1 MNNVLT
7 RRGAVVLRW
16 LRRWYD
22 RSFSGTEPALCQMSL
37 LVTAMIVGLEL
48 NATYWPGLPS
58 GVLFI
63 LGTLA
68 ILELVLFLARWI
80 LRRTLGHGLGWLMSL
95 LALYYALARTV
106 RRGAGEGWTW
116 RVYFFAAVV
125 AAALWLLT
133 ASFWSLLRHH
143 RIRPTVL
150 LSFLL
155 GGAATAVIA
164 VFLFTDGFDD
174 HYIQRYLALAPQ
186 PPSTLAALEPS
197 LGTGPY
203 DVETID
209 YGPEEE
215 LEAGTVSL
223 TRYMHRDTDELSGKY
238 VDTYLDYSLSQ
249 VPLRGRVWY
258 PAGGENCPVLFI
270 AHGNHEITTE
280 SYLGYAYLGEYLASH
295 GYVVV
300 SVDQNACNMLSG
312 ENGLAIKV
320 SGSYT
325 NGNLV
330 MAIEIPFNNMTIK
343 VNFDGEKA
351 GNGSVGGDDS
361 ESVEPDAPNT
371 PALTADSI
379 AGVYSGTMAVTLKE
393 GTPAIEQEGRVE
405 ITAAGGDK
413 LTLSLKNFKLLSD
426 AASGTYMYVGNI
438 ELTDVAFTVEGGEA
452 AFSVEQGI
460 EITAGDEELP
470 AGNSWIGPMLTAT
483 AGPDGIPVNIEG
495 RYSEGAVNMSIN
507 IPFTA
512 MQMNIK
518 VEFNGTK

>member
-1 MNNVLT
+1 MKKYFTLMMSLFMAFAFTACSEDKGGDDGEKTVTSADVAGTYSGSLEVTLGESEPIVSEGTITVSASGDNGIGFSLENFKLQQAGGITLYVGNIALSNVLLDID
-7 RRGAVVLRW
+7 GLNA
-16 LRRWYD
+16 
-22 RSFSGTEPALCQMSL
+22 SFVTEQNVKITAGTE
-37 LVTAMIVGLEL
+37 EL
-48 NATYWPGLPS
+48 
-58 GVLFI
+58 
-63 LGTLA
+63 
-68 ILELVLFLARWI
+68 
-80 LRRTLGHGLGWLMSL
+80 
-95 LALYYALARTV
+95 
-106 RRGAGEGWTW
+106 
-116 RVYFFAAVV
+116 
-125 AAALWLLT
+125 
-133 ASFWSLLRHH
+133 
-143 RIRPTVL
+143 
-150 LSFLL
+150 
-155 GGAATAVIA
+155 
-164 VFLFTDGFDD
+164 
-174 HYIQRYLALAPQ
+174 
-186 PPSTLAALEPS
+186 
-197 LGTGPY
+197 
-203 DVETID
+203 
-209 YGPEEE
+209 
-215 LEAGTVSL
+215 
-223 TRYMHRDTDELSGKY
+223 
-238 VDTYLDYSLSQ
+238 
-249 VPLRGRVWY
+249 
-258 PAGGENCPVLFI
+258 PAGQMWMGP
-270 AHGNHEITTE
+270 
-280 SYLGYAYLGEYLASH
+280 
-295 GYVVV
+295 
-300 SVDQNACNMLSG
+300 MLSG

-320 SGSYT
+320 SGNYT

-351 GNGSVGGDDS
+351 GNGSVGGDDN
-361 ESVEPDAPNT
+361 EPVEPDAPNT

-379 AGVYSGTMAVTLKE
+379 AGVYSGTMAVTLME

-405 ITAAGGDK
+405 ITAAGEDK

>member
-1 MNNVLT
+1 MMSLFMAFAFTACSEDKGGDDGEKTVTSADVAGTYSGSLEVTLGESEPIVSEGTITVSASGDNGIGFSLENFKLQQAGGITLYVGNIALSNVLLDID
-7 RRGAVVLRW
+7 GLNA
-16 LRRWYD
+16 
-22 RSFSGTEPALCQMSL
+22 SFVTEQNVKITAGTE
-37 LVTAMIVGLEL
+37 EL
-48 NATYWPGLPS
+48 
-58 GVLFI
+58 
-63 LGTLA
+63 
-68 ILELVLFLARWI
+68 
-80 LRRTLGHGLGWLMSL
+80 
-95 LALYYALARTV
+95 
-106 RRGAGEGWTW
+106 
-116 RVYFFAAVV
+116 
-125 AAALWLLT
+125 
-133 ASFWSLLRHH
+133 
-143 RIRPTVL
+143 
-150 LSFLL
+150 
-155 GGAATAVIA
+155 
-164 VFLFTDGFDD
+164 
-174 HYIQRYLALAPQ
+174 
-186 PPSTLAALEPS
+186 
-197 LGTGPY
+197 
-203 DVETID
+203 
-209 YGPEEE
+209 
-215 LEAGTVSL
+215 
-223 TRYMHRDTDELSGKY
+223 
-238 VDTYLDYSLSQ
+238 
-249 VPLRGRVWY
+249 
-258 PAGGENCPVLFI
+258 PAGQMWMGP
-270 AHGNHEITTE
+270 
-280 SYLGYAYLGEYLASH
+280 
-295 GYVVV
+295 
-300 SVDQNACNMLSG
+300 MLSG

-361 ESVEPDAPNT
+361 EPVEPDAPNT

-405 ITAAGGDK
+405 ITAAGEDK

-470 AGNSWIGPMLTAT
+470 AGNTWMGPMLTAT

-518 VEFNGTK
+518 VEFSGTK

>member
-1 MNNVLT
+1 MMSLFMAFAFTACSEDKGGDDGEKTVTSADVAGTYSGSLEVTLGESEPIVSEGTITVSASGDNGIGFSLENFKLQQAGGITLYVGNIALSNVLLDID
-7 RRGAVVLRW
+7 GLNA
-16 LRRWYD
+16 
-22 RSFSGTEPALCQMSL
+22 SFVTEQNVKITAGTE
-37 LVTAMIVGLEL
+37 EL
-48 NATYWPGLPS
+48 
-58 GVLFI
+58 
-63 LGTLA
+63 
-68 ILELVLFLARWI
+68 
-80 LRRTLGHGLGWLMSL
+80 
-95 LALYYALARTV
+95 
-106 RRGAGEGWTW
+106 
-116 RVYFFAAVV
+116 
-125 AAALWLLT
+125 
-133 ASFWSLLRHH
+133 
-143 RIRPTVL
+143 
-150 LSFLL
+150 
-155 GGAATAVIA
+155 
-164 VFLFTDGFDD
+164 
-174 HYIQRYLALAPQ
+174 
-186 PPSTLAALEPS
+186 
-197 LGTGPY
+197 
-203 DVETID
+203 
-209 YGPEEE
+209 
-215 LEAGTVSL
+215 
-223 TRYMHRDTDELSGKY
+223 
-238 VDTYLDYSLSQ
+238 
-249 VPLRGRVWY
+249 
-258 PAGGENCPVLFI
+258 PAGQMWMGP
-270 AHGNHEITTE
+270 
-280 SYLGYAYLGEYLASH
+280 
-295 GYVVV
+295 
-300 SVDQNACNMLSG
+300 MLSG

-361 ESVEPDAPNT
+361 EPVEPDAPNT
-371 PALTADSI
+371 PALTADNI

-405 ITAAGGDK
+405 ITAAGEDK

-470 AGNSWIGPMLTAT
+470 AGNIWMGPMLTAT

>member
-1 MNNVLT
+1 MKKYFTLMMSLFMAFAFTACSEDKGGDDGEKTVTSADVAGTYSGSLEVTLGESEPIVSEGTITVSASGDNGIGFSLENFKLQQAGGITLYVGNIALSNVLLDID
-7 RRGAVVLRW
+7 GLNA
-16 LRRWYD
+16 
-22 RSFSGTEPALCQMSL
+22 SFVTEQNVKITAGTE
-37 LVTAMIVGLEL
+37 EL
-48 NATYWPGLPS
+48 
-58 GVLFI
+58 
-63 LGTLA
+63 
-68 ILELVLFLARWI
+68 
-80 LRRTLGHGLGWLMSL
+80 
-95 LALYYALARTV
+95 
-106 RRGAGEGWTW
+106 
-116 RVYFFAAVV
+116 
-125 AAALWLLT
+125 
-133 ASFWSLLRHH
+133 
-143 RIRPTVL
+143 
-150 LSFLL
+150 
-155 GGAATAVIA
+155 
-164 VFLFTDGFDD
+164 
-174 HYIQRYLALAPQ
+174 
-186 PPSTLAALEPS
+186 
-197 LGTGPY
+197 
-203 DVETID
+203 
-209 YGPEEE
+209 
-215 LEAGTVSL
+215 
-223 TRYMHRDTDELSGKY
+223 
-238 VDTYLDYSLSQ
+238 
-249 VPLRGRVWY
+249 
-258 PAGGENCPVLFI
+258 PAGQMWMGP
-270 AHGNHEITTE
+270 
-280 SYLGYAYLGEYLASH
+280 
-295 GYVVV
+295 
-300 SVDQNACNMLSG
+300 MLSG

-361 ESVEPDAPNT
+361 EPVEPDAPNT

-379 AGVYSGTMAVTLKE
+379 AGVYNGTMAVTLAE
-393 GTPAIEQEGRVE
+393 GMQAIEQEGRVE
-405 ITAAGGDK
+405 ITAAGEDK

-470 AGNSWIGPMLTAT
+470 AGNTWMGPMLTAT

>member
-1 MNNVLT
+1 MKKYFTLMMSLFMAFAFTACSEDKGGDDGEKTVTSADVAGTYSGSLEVTLGESEPIVSEGTITVSASGDNGIGFSLENFKLQQAGGITLYVGNIALSNVLLDID
-7 RRGAVVLRW
+7 GLNA
-16 LRRWYD
+16 
-22 RSFSGTEPALCQMSL
+22 SFVTEQNVKITAGTE
-37 LVTAMIVGLEL
+37 EL
-48 NATYWPGLPS
+48 
-58 GVLFI
+58 
-63 LGTLA
+63 
-68 ILELVLFLARWI
+68 
-80 LRRTLGHGLGWLMSL
+80 
-95 LALYYALARTV
+95 
-106 RRGAGEGWTW
+106 
-116 RVYFFAAVV
+116 
-125 AAALWLLT
+125 
-133 ASFWSLLRHH
+133 
-143 RIRPTVL
+143 
-150 LSFLL
+150 
-155 GGAATAVIA
+155 
-164 VFLFTDGFDD
+164 
-174 HYIQRYLALAPQ
+174 
-186 PPSTLAALEPS
+186 
-197 LGTGPY
+197 
-203 DVETID
+203 
-209 YGPEEE
+209 
-215 LEAGTVSL
+215 
-223 TRYMHRDTDELSGKY
+223 
-238 VDTYLDYSLSQ
+238 
-249 VPLRGRVWY
+249 
-258 PAGGENCPVLFI
+258 PAGQMWMGP
-270 AHGNHEITTE
+270 
-280 SYLGYAYLGEYLASH
+280 
-295 GYVVV
+295 
-300 SVDQNACNMLSG
+300 MLSG

-361 ESVEPDAPNT
+361 EPVEPDAPNT

-405 ITAAGGDK
+405 ITAAGEDK

-438 ELTDVAFTVEGGEA
+438 ELTDVAFTVKGGEA

-518 VEFNGTK
+518 VEFSGTK

>member
-1 MNNVLT
+1 MMSLFMAFAFTACSEDKGGDDGEKTVTSADVAGTYSGSLEVTLGESEPIVSEGTITVSASGDNGIGFSLENFKLQQAGGITLYVGNIALSNVLLDID
-7 RRGAVVLRW
+7 GLNA
-16 LRRWYD
+16 
-22 RSFSGTEPALCQMSL
+22 SFVTEQNVKITAGTE
-37 LVTAMIVGLEL
+37 EL
-48 NATYWPGLPS
+48 
-58 GVLFI
+58 
-63 LGTLA
+63 
-68 ILELVLFLARWI
+68 
-80 LRRTLGHGLGWLMSL
+80 
-95 LALYYALARTV
+95 
-106 RRGAGEGWTW
+106 
-116 RVYFFAAVV
+116 
-125 AAALWLLT
+125 
-133 ASFWSLLRHH
+133 
-143 RIRPTVL
+143 
-150 LSFLL
+150 
-155 GGAATAVIA
+155 
-164 VFLFTDGFDD
+164 
-174 HYIQRYLALAPQ
+174 
-186 PPSTLAALEPS
+186 
-197 LGTGPY
+197 
-203 DVETID
+203 
-209 YGPEEE
+209 
-215 LEAGTVSL
+215 
-223 TRYMHRDTDELSGKY
+223 
-238 VDTYLDYSLSQ
+238 
-249 VPLRGRVWY
+249 
-258 PAGGENCPVLFI
+258 PAGQMWMGP
-270 AHGNHEITTE
+270 
-280 SYLGYAYLGEYLASH
+280 
-295 GYVVV
+295 
-300 SVDQNACNMLSG
+300 MLSG

-361 ESVEPDAPNT
+361 EPVEPDAPNT
-371 PALTADSI
+371 PALTADNI

-405 ITAAGGDK
+405 ITAAGEDK

-470 AGNSWIGPMLTAT
+470 AGNTWMGPMLTAT

>member
-1 MNNVLT
+1 MMSLFMAFAFTACSEDKGGDDGEKTVTSADVAGTYSGSLEVTLGESEPIVSEGTITVSASGDNGIGFSLENFKLQQAGGISLYVGNIALSNVLLDID
-7 RRGAVVLRW
+7 GLNA
-16 LRRWYD
+16 
-22 RSFSGTEPALCQMSL
+22 SFATEQNVKITAGTE
-37 LVTAMIVGLEL
+37 EL
-48 NATYWPGLPS
+48 
-58 GVLFI
+58 
-63 LGTLA
+63 
-68 ILELVLFLARWI
+68 
-80 LRRTLGHGLGWLMSL
+80 
-95 LALYYALARTV
+95 
-106 RRGAGEGWTW
+106 
-116 RVYFFAAVV
+116 
-125 AAALWLLT
+125 
-133 ASFWSLLRHH
+133 
-143 RIRPTVL
+143 
-150 LSFLL
+150 
-155 GGAATAVIA
+155 
-164 VFLFTDGFDD
+164 
-174 HYIQRYLALAPQ
+174 
-186 PPSTLAALEPS
+186 
-197 LGTGPY
+197 
-203 DVETID
+203 
-209 YGPEEE
+209 
-215 LEAGTVSL
+215 
-223 TRYMHRDTDELSGKY
+223 
-238 VDTYLDYSLSQ
+238 
-249 VPLRGRVWY
+249 
-258 PAGGENCPVLFI
+258 PAGQMWMGP
-270 AHGNHEITTE
+270 
-280 SYLGYAYLGEYLASH
+280 
-295 GYVVV
+295 
-300 SVDQNACNMLSG
+300 MLSG

-351 GNGSVGGDDS
+351 GNGSVGGDDN
-361 ESVEPDAPNT
+361 EPVEPDAPNT

-379 AGVYSGTMAVTLKE
+379 AGVYSGTMAVTLVE

-405 ITAAGGDK
+405 ITAAGEDK

>member
-1 MNNVLT
+1 MKKYFTLMMSLFMAFAFTACSEDKGGDDGEKTVTSADVAGTYSGSLEVTLGESEPIVSEGTITVSASGDNGIGFSLENFKLQQAGGITLYVGNIALSNVLLDID
-7 RRGAVVLRW
+7 GLNA
-16 LRRWYD
+16 
-22 RSFSGTEPALCQMSL
+22 SFVTEQNVKITAGTE
-37 LVTAMIVGLEL
+37 EL
-48 NATYWPGLPS
+48 
-58 GVLFI
+58 
-63 LGTLA
+63 
-68 ILELVLFLARWI
+68 
-80 LRRTLGHGLGWLMSL
+80 
-95 LALYYALARTV
+95 
-106 RRGAGEGWTW
+106 
-116 RVYFFAAVV
+116 
-125 AAALWLLT
+125 
-133 ASFWSLLRHH
+133 
-143 RIRPTVL
+143 
-150 LSFLL
+150 
-155 GGAATAVIA
+155 
-164 VFLFTDGFDD
+164 
-174 HYIQRYLALAPQ
+174 
-186 PPSTLAALEPS
+186 
-197 LGTGPY
+197 
-203 DVETID
+203 
-209 YGPEEE
+209 
-215 LEAGTVSL
+215 
-223 TRYMHRDTDELSGKY
+223 
-238 VDTYLDYSLSQ
+238 
-249 VPLRGRVWY
+249 
-258 PAGGENCPVLFI
+258 PAGQMWMGP
-270 AHGNHEITTE
+270 
-280 SYLGYAYLGEYLASH
+280 
-295 GYVVV
+295 
-300 SVDQNACNMLSG
+300 MLSG

-361 ESVEPDAPNT
+361 EPVEPDAPNT

-379 AGVYSGTMAVTLKE
+379 AGVYSGSMAVTLKE

-405 ITAAGGDK
+405 ITAAGEDK

-438 ELTDVAFTVEGGEA
+438 ELTDVAFTVKGGEA

-518 VEFNGTK
+518 VEFSGTK

>member
-1 MNNVLT
+1 MMSLFMAFAFTACSEDKGGDDGEKTVTSADVAGTYSGSLEVTLGESEPIVSEGTITVSASGDNGIGFSLENFKLQQAGGITLYVGNIALSNVFLDID
-7 RRGAVVLRW
+7 GLNA
-16 LRRWYD
+16 
-22 RSFSGTEPALCQMSL
+22 SFVTEQNVKITAGTE
-37 LVTAMIVGLEL
+37 EL
-48 NATYWPGLPS
+48 
-58 GVLFI
+58 
-63 LGTLA
+63 
-68 ILELVLFLARWI
+68 
-80 LRRTLGHGLGWLMSL
+80 
-95 LALYYALARTV
+95 
-106 RRGAGEGWTW
+106 
-116 RVYFFAAVV
+116 
-125 AAALWLLT
+125 
-133 ASFWSLLRHH
+133 
-143 RIRPTVL
+143 
-150 LSFLL
+150 
-155 GGAATAVIA
+155 
-164 VFLFTDGFDD
+164 
-174 HYIQRYLALAPQ
+174 
-186 PPSTLAALEPS
+186 
-197 LGTGPY
+197 
-203 DVETID
+203 
-209 YGPEEE
+209 
-215 LEAGTVSL
+215 
-223 TRYMHRDTDELSGKY
+223 
-238 VDTYLDYSLSQ
+238 
-249 VPLRGRVWY
+249 
-258 PAGGENCPVLFI
+258 PAGQMWMGP
-270 AHGNHEITTE
+270 
-280 SYLGYAYLGEYLASH
+280 
-295 GYVVV
+295 
-300 SVDQNACNMLSG
+300 MLSG

-361 ESVEPDAPNT
+361 EPVEPDAPNT

-379 AGVYSGTMAVTLKE
+379 AGVYSGTMAVTLVE
-393 GTPAIEQEGRVE
+393 GTPAIEQEGQVE
-405 ITAAGGDK
+405 ITAAGEDK

>member
-1 MNNVLT
+1 MKKYFTLMMSLFMAFAFTACSEEKGGDDGEKTVTSADVAGTYSGSLEVTLGESEPIVSEGTITVSASGDNGIGFSLENFKLQQAGGITLYVGNIALSNVLLDID
-7 RRGAVVLRW
+7 GLNA
-16 LRRWYD
+16 
-22 RSFSGTEPALCQMSL
+22 SFVTEQNVKITAGTE
-37 LVTAMIVGLEL
+37 EL
-48 NATYWPGLPS
+48 
-58 GVLFI
+58 
-63 LGTLA
+63 
-68 ILELVLFLARWI
+68 
-80 LRRTLGHGLGWLMSL
+80 
-95 LALYYALARTV
+95 
-106 RRGAGEGWTW
+106 
-116 RVYFFAAVV
+116 
-125 AAALWLLT
+125 
-133 ASFWSLLRHH
+133 
-143 RIRPTVL
+143 
-150 LSFLL
+150 
-155 GGAATAVIA
+155 
-164 VFLFTDGFDD
+164 
-174 HYIQRYLALAPQ
+174 
-186 PPSTLAALEPS
+186 
-197 LGTGPY
+197 
-203 DVETID
+203 
-209 YGPEEE
+209 
-215 LEAGTVSL
+215 
-223 TRYMHRDTDELSGKY
+223 
-238 VDTYLDYSLSQ
+238 
-249 VPLRGRVWY
+249 
-258 PAGGENCPVLFI
+258 PAGQMWMGP
-270 AHGNHEITTE
+270 
-280 SYLGYAYLGEYLASH
+280 
-295 GYVVV
+295 
-300 SVDQNACNMLSG
+300 MLSG

-361 ESVEPDAPNT
+361 EPVEPDAPNT
-371 PALTADSI
+371 PALTADNI

-405 ITAAGGDK
+405 ITAAGEDK

-518 VEFNGTK
+518 VEFSGTK

>member
-1 MNNVLT
+1 MKKYFTLMMSLFMAFAFTACSEDKGGDDGEKTVTSADVAGTYSGSLEVTLGESEPIVSEGTITVSASGDNGIGFSLENFKLQQAGGITLYVGNIALSNVLLDID
-7 RRGAVVLRW
+7 GLNA
-16 LRRWYD
+16 
-22 RSFSGTEPALCQMSL
+22 SFVTEQNVKITAGTE
-37 LVTAMIVGLEL
+37 EL
-48 NATYWPGLPS
+48 
-58 GVLFI
+58 
-63 LGTLA
+63 
-68 ILELVLFLARWI
+68 
-80 LRRTLGHGLGWLMSL
+80 
-95 LALYYALARTV
+95 
-106 RRGAGEGWTW
+106 
-116 RVYFFAAVV
+116 
-125 AAALWLLT
+125 
-133 ASFWSLLRHH
+133 
-143 RIRPTVL
+143 
-150 LSFLL
+150 
-155 GGAATAVIA
+155 
-164 VFLFTDGFDD
+164 
-174 HYIQRYLALAPQ
+174 
-186 PPSTLAALEPS
+186 
-197 LGTGPY
+197 
-203 DVETID
+203 
-209 YGPEEE
+209 
-215 LEAGTVSL
+215 
-223 TRYMHRDTDELSGKY
+223 
-238 VDTYLDYSLSQ
+238 
-249 VPLRGRVWY
+249 
-258 PAGGENCPVLFI
+258 PAGQMWMGP
-270 AHGNHEITTE
+270 
-280 SYLGYAYLGEYLASH
+280 
-295 GYVVV
+295 
-300 SVDQNACNMLSG
+300 MLSG

-361 ESVEPDAPNT
+361 EPVEPDAPNT

-405 ITAAGGDK
+405 ITAAGEDK

-438 ELTDVAFTVEGGEA
+438 ELTDVAFTVKGGEA

-470 AGNSWIGPMLTAT
+470 AGNIWMGPMLTAT

>member
-1 MNNVLT
+1 MKKYFTLMMSLFMAFAFTACSEDKGGDDGEKTVTSADVAGTYSGSLEVTLGESEPIVSEGTITVSASGDNGIGFSLENFKLQQAGGITLYVGNIALSNVLLDID
-7 RRGAVVLRW
+7 GLNA
-16 LRRWYD
+16 
-22 RSFSGTEPALCQMSL
+22 SFVTEQNVKITAGTE
-37 LVTAMIVGLEL
+37 EL
-48 NATYWPGLPS
+48 
-58 GVLFI
+58 
-63 LGTLA
+63 
-68 ILELVLFLARWI
+68 
-80 LRRTLGHGLGWLMSL
+80 
-95 LALYYALARTV
+95 
-106 RRGAGEGWTW
+106 
-116 RVYFFAAVV
+116 
-125 AAALWLLT
+125 
-133 ASFWSLLRHH
+133 
-143 RIRPTVL
+143 
-150 LSFLL
+150 
-155 GGAATAVIA
+155 
-164 VFLFTDGFDD
+164 
-174 HYIQRYLALAPQ
+174 
-186 PPSTLAALEPS
+186 
-197 LGTGPY
+197 
-203 DVETID
+203 
-209 YGPEEE
+209 
-215 LEAGTVSL
+215 
-223 TRYMHRDTDELSGKY
+223 
-238 VDTYLDYSLSQ
+238 
-249 VPLRGRVWY
+249 
-258 PAGGENCPVLFI
+258 PAGQMWMGP
-270 AHGNHEITTE
+270 
-280 SYLGYAYLGEYLASH
+280 
-295 GYVVV
+295 
-300 SVDQNACNMLSG
+300 MLSG

-361 ESVEPDAPNT
+361 EPVEPDAPNT

-405 ITAAGGDK
+405 ITAAGEDK

-518 VEFNGTK
+518 VEFSGTK

>member
-1 MNNVLT
+1 MKKYFTLMMSLFMAFAFTACSEDKGGDDGEKTVTSADVAGTYSGSLEVTLGESEPIVSEGTITVSASGDNGIGFSLENFKLQQAGGITLYVGNIALSNVLLDID
-7 RRGAVVLRW
+7 GLNA
-16 LRRWYD
+16 
-22 RSFSGTEPALCQMSL
+22 SFVTEQNVKITAGTE
-37 LVTAMIVGLEL
+37 EL
-48 NATYWPGLPS
+48 
-58 GVLFI
+58 
-63 LGTLA
+63 
-68 ILELVLFLARWI
+68 
-80 LRRTLGHGLGWLMSL
+80 
-95 LALYYALARTV
+95 
-106 RRGAGEGWTW
+106 
-116 RVYFFAAVV
+116 
-125 AAALWLLT
+125 
-133 ASFWSLLRHH
+133 
-143 RIRPTVL
+143 
-150 LSFLL
+150 
-155 GGAATAVIA
+155 
-164 VFLFTDGFDD
+164 
-174 HYIQRYLALAPQ
+174 
-186 PPSTLAALEPS
+186 
-197 LGTGPY
+197 
-203 DVETID
+203 
-209 YGPEEE
+209 
-215 LEAGTVSL
+215 
-223 TRYMHRDTDELSGKY
+223 
-238 VDTYLDYSLSQ
+238 
-249 VPLRGRVWY
+249 
-258 PAGGENCPVLFI
+258 PAGQMWMGP
-270 AHGNHEITTE
+270 
-280 SYLGYAYLGEYLASH
+280 
-295 GYVVV
+295 
-300 SVDQNACNMLSG
+300 MLSG

-361 ESVEPDAPNT
+361 EPVEPDAPNT
-371 PALTADSI
+371 PALTADNI

-405 ITAAGGDK
+405 ITAAGEDK

-470 AGNSWIGPMLTAT
+470 AGNIWMGPMLTAT

>member
-1 MNNVLT
+1 MKKYFTLMMSLFMAFAFTACSEDKGGDDGEKTVTSADVAGTYSGSLEVTLGESEPIVSEGTITVSASGDNGIGFSLENFKLQQAGGITLYVGNIALSNVLLDID
-7 RRGAVVLRW
+7 GLNA
-16 LRRWYD
+16 
-22 RSFSGTEPALCQMSL
+22 SFVTEQNVKITAGTE
-37 LVTAMIVGLEL
+37 EL
-48 NATYWPGLPS
+48 
-58 GVLFI
+58 
-63 LGTLA
+63 
-68 ILELVLFLARWI
+68 
-80 LRRTLGHGLGWLMSL
+80 
-95 LALYYALARTV
+95 
-106 RRGAGEGWTW
+106 
-116 RVYFFAAVV
+116 
-125 AAALWLLT
+125 
-133 ASFWSLLRHH
+133 
-143 RIRPTVL
+143 
-150 LSFLL
+150 
-155 GGAATAVIA
+155 
-164 VFLFTDGFDD
+164 
-174 HYIQRYLALAPQ
+174 
-186 PPSTLAALEPS
+186 
-197 LGTGPY
+197 
-203 DVETID
+203 
-209 YGPEEE
+209 
-215 LEAGTVSL
+215 
-223 TRYMHRDTDELSGKY
+223 
-238 VDTYLDYSLSQ
+238 
-249 VPLRGRVWY
+249 
-258 PAGGENCPVLFI
+258 PAGQMWMGP
-270 AHGNHEITTE
+270 
-280 SYLGYAYLGEYLASH
+280 
-295 GYVVV
+295 
-300 SVDQNACNMLSG
+300 MLSG

-361 ESVEPDAPNT
+361 EPVEPDAPNT

-405 ITAAGGDK
+405 ITAAGEDK

-438 ELTDVAFTVEGGEA
+438 ELTDVAFTVKSGEA
-452 AFSVEQGI
+452 VFSVEQGI

>member
-1 MNNVLT
+1 MKKYFTLMMSLFMAFAFTACSEEKGGDDGEKTVTSADVAGTYSGSLEVTLGESEPIVSEGTITVSASGDNGIGFSLENFKLQQAGGITLYVGNIALSNVLLDID
-7 RRGAVVLRW
+7 GLNA
-16 LRRWYD
+16 
-22 RSFSGTEPALCQMSL
+22 SFVTEQNVKITAGTE
-37 LVTAMIVGLEL
+37 EL
-48 NATYWPGLPS
+48 
-58 GVLFI
+58 
-63 LGTLA
+63 
-68 ILELVLFLARWI
+68 
-80 LRRTLGHGLGWLMSL
+80 
-95 LALYYALARTV
+95 
-106 RRGAGEGWTW
+106 
-116 RVYFFAAVV
+116 
-125 AAALWLLT
+125 
-133 ASFWSLLRHH
+133 
-143 RIRPTVL
+143 
-150 LSFLL
+150 
-155 GGAATAVIA
+155 
-164 VFLFTDGFDD
+164 
-174 HYIQRYLALAPQ
+174 
-186 PPSTLAALEPS
+186 
-197 LGTGPY
+197 
-203 DVETID
+203 
-209 YGPEEE
+209 
-215 LEAGTVSL
+215 
-223 TRYMHRDTDELSGKY
+223 
-238 VDTYLDYSLSQ
+238 
-249 VPLRGRVWY
+249 
-258 PAGGENCPVLFI
+258 PAGQMWMGP
-270 AHGNHEITTE
+270 
-280 SYLGYAYLGEYLASH
+280 
-295 GYVVV
+295 
-300 SVDQNACNMLSG
+300 MLSG

-361 ESVEPDAPNT
+361 EPVEPDAPNT

-405 ITAAGGDK
+405 ITAAGEDK

-470 AGNSWIGPMLTAT
+470 AGSVWIGPTLTVT

-518 VEFNGTK
+518 VEFSGTK

>member
-1 MNNVLT
+1 MMSLFMAFAFTACSEDKGGDDGEKTVTSADVAGTYSGSLEVTLGESEPIVSEGTITVSASGDNGIGFSLENFKLQQAGGITLYVGNIALSNVLLDID
-7 RRGAVVLRW
+7 GLNA
-16 LRRWYD
+16 
-22 RSFSGTEPALCQMSL
+22 SFVTEQNVKITAGTE
-37 LVTAMIVGLEL
+37 EL
-48 NATYWPGLPS
+48 
-58 GVLFI
+58 
-63 LGTLA
+63 
-68 ILELVLFLARWI
+68 
-80 LRRTLGHGLGWLMSL
+80 
-95 LALYYALARTV
+95 
-106 RRGAGEGWTW
+106 
-116 RVYFFAAVV
+116 
-125 AAALWLLT
+125 
-133 ASFWSLLRHH
+133 
-143 RIRPTVL
+143 
-150 LSFLL
+150 
-155 GGAATAVIA
+155 
-164 VFLFTDGFDD
+164 
-174 HYIQRYLALAPQ
+174 
-186 PPSTLAALEPS
+186 
-197 LGTGPY
+197 
-203 DVETID
+203 
-209 YGPEEE
+209 
-215 LEAGTVSL
+215 
-223 TRYMHRDTDELSGKY
+223 
-238 VDTYLDYSLSQ
+238 
-249 VPLRGRVWY
+249 
-258 PAGGENCPVLFI
+258 PAGQMWMGP
-270 AHGNHEITTE
+270 
-280 SYLGYAYLGEYLASH
+280 
-295 GYVVV
+295 
-300 SVDQNACNMLSG
+300 MLSG

-361 ESVEPDAPNT
+361 EPVEPDAPNT
-371 PALTADSI
+371 PALTADNI

-405 ITAAGGDK
+405 ITAAGEDK

-470 AGNSWIGPMLTAT
+470 AGNIWIGPTLTVT

>member
-1 MNNVLT
+1 MMSLFMAFAFTACSEDKGGDDGEKTVTSADVAGTYSGSLEVTLGESEPIVSEGTITVSASGDNGIGFSLENFKLQQAGGITLYVGNIALSNVLLDID
-7 RRGAVVLRW
+7 GLNA
-16 LRRWYD
+16 
-22 RSFSGTEPALCQMSL
+22 SFSTEQNVKITAGTE
-37 LVTAMIVGLEL
+37 EL
-48 NATYWPGLPS
+48 
-58 GVLFI
+58 
-63 LGTLA
+63 
-68 ILELVLFLARWI
+68 
-80 LRRTLGHGLGWLMSL
+80 
-95 LALYYALARTV
+95 
-106 RRGAGEGWTW
+106 
-116 RVYFFAAVV
+116 
-125 AAALWLLT
+125 
-133 ASFWSLLRHH
+133 
-143 RIRPTVL
+143 
-150 LSFLL
+150 
-155 GGAATAVIA
+155 
-164 VFLFTDGFDD
+164 
-174 HYIQRYLALAPQ
+174 
-186 PPSTLAALEPS
+186 
-197 LGTGPY
+197 
-203 DVETID
+203 
-209 YGPEEE
+209 
-215 LEAGTVSL
+215 
-223 TRYMHRDTDELSGKY
+223 
-238 VDTYLDYSLSQ
+238 
-249 VPLRGRVWY
+249 
-258 PAGGENCPVLFI
+258 PAGQMWMGP
-270 AHGNHEITTE
+270 
-280 SYLGYAYLGEYLASH
+280 
-295 GYVVV
+295 
-300 SVDQNACNMLSG
+300 MLSG

-320 SGSYT
+320 SGNYT

-361 ESVEPDAPNT
+361 EPVEPDAPNT

-405 ITAAGGDK
+405 ITAAGEDK

-470 AGNSWIGPMLTAT
+470 AGNTWMGPMLTAT

-518 VEFNGTK
+518 VEFSGTK

>member
-1 MNNVLT
+1 MKKYFTLMMSLFMAFAFTACSEDKGGDDGEKTVTSADVAGTYSGSLEVTLGESEPIVSEGTITVSASGDNGIGFSLENFKLQQAGGITLYVGNIALSNVFLDID
-7 RRGAVVLRW
+7 GLNA
-16 LRRWYD
+16 
-22 RSFSGTEPALCQMSL
+22 SFVTEQNVKITAGTE
-37 LVTAMIVGLEL
+37 EL
-48 NATYWPGLPS
+48 
-58 GVLFI
+58 
-63 LGTLA
+63 
-68 ILELVLFLARWI
+68 
-80 LRRTLGHGLGWLMSL
+80 
-95 LALYYALARTV
+95 
-106 RRGAGEGWTW
+106 
-116 RVYFFAAVV
+116 
-125 AAALWLLT
+125 
-133 ASFWSLLRHH
+133 
-143 RIRPTVL
+143 
-150 LSFLL
+150 
-155 GGAATAVIA
+155 
-164 VFLFTDGFDD
+164 
-174 HYIQRYLALAPQ
+174 
-186 PPSTLAALEPS
+186 
-197 LGTGPY
+197 
-203 DVETID
+203 
-209 YGPEEE
+209 
-215 LEAGTVSL
+215 
-223 TRYMHRDTDELSGKY
+223 
-238 VDTYLDYSLSQ
+238 
-249 VPLRGRVWY
+249 
-258 PAGGENCPVLFI
+258 PAGQMWMGP
-270 AHGNHEITTE
+270 
-280 SYLGYAYLGEYLASH
+280 
-295 GYVVV
+295 
-300 SVDQNACNMLSG
+300 MLSG

-361 ESVEPDAPNT
+361 EPVEPDAPNT

-379 AGVYSGTMAVTLKE
+379 AGVYSGTMAVTLVE
-393 GTPAIEQEGRVE
+393 GTPAIEQEGQVE
-405 ITAAGGDK
+405 ITAAGEDK

>member
-1 MNNVLT
+1 MKKYFTLMMSLFMAFAFTACSEDKGGDDGEKTVTSADVAGTYSGSLEVTLGESEPIVSEGTITVSASGDNGIGFSLENFKLQQAGGITLYVGNIALSNVLLDID
-7 RRGAVVLRW
+7 GLNA
-16 LRRWYD
+16 
-22 RSFSGTEPALCQMSL
+22 SFSTEQNVKITAGTE
-37 LVTAMIVGLEL
+37 EL
-48 NATYWPGLPS
+48 
-58 GVLFI
+58 
-63 LGTLA
+63 
-68 ILELVLFLARWI
+68 
-80 LRRTLGHGLGWLMSL
+80 
-95 LALYYALARTV
+95 
-106 RRGAGEGWTW
+106 
-116 RVYFFAAVV
+116 
-125 AAALWLLT
+125 
-133 ASFWSLLRHH
+133 
-143 RIRPTVL
+143 
-150 LSFLL
+150 
-155 GGAATAVIA
+155 
-164 VFLFTDGFDD
+164 
-174 HYIQRYLALAPQ
+174 
-186 PPSTLAALEPS
+186 
-197 LGTGPY
+197 
-203 DVETID
+203 
-209 YGPEEE
+209 
-215 LEAGTVSL
+215 
-223 TRYMHRDTDELSGKY
+223 
-238 VDTYLDYSLSQ
+238 
-249 VPLRGRVWY
+249 
-258 PAGGENCPVLFI
+258 PAGQMWMGP
-270 AHGNHEITTE
+270 
-280 SYLGYAYLGEYLASH
+280 
-295 GYVVV
+295 
-300 SVDQNACNMLSG
+300 MLSG

-320 SGSYT
+320 SGNYT

-361 ESVEPDAPNT
+361 EPVEPDAPNT

-405 ITAAGGDK
+405 ITAAGEDK

-518 VEFNGTK
+518 VEFSGTK